1 MDPSAFPQYTI
12 RYQGSTLTSVNEAPD
27 RLVSL
32 AYNPQ
37 IAYRKFLARP
47 VSGSRHFQS
56 EVAAS

>member
-47 VSGSRHFQS
+47 ISGSRHF
-56 EVAAS
+56 